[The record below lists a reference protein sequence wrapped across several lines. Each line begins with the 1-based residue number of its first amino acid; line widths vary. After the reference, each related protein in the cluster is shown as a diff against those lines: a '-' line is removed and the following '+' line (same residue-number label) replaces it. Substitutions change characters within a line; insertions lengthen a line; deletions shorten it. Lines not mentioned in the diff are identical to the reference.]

1 MGRILPQ
8 SQLCQYLD
16 FRHLACRL
24 WENNYAVLSH
34 PVYGSLIRQPQETT
48 VIYTAAHTLTRGGA
62 SNASFGVTM
71 TWIWILSVSLPLS
84 TYFSHSLPGQVAQQ
98 SGLEDITLKS
108 DCLGPDLSSAAYCE
122 KTLDKYLHISELQFS
137 HLKYS
142 DNNRAQS

>member
-1 MGRILPQ
+1 MIVSPCEFFNINFPLP
-8 SQLCQYLD
+8 
-16 FRHLACRL
+16 L
-24 WENNYAVLSH
+24 WDVFVL
-34 PVYGSLIRQPQETT
+34 
-48 VIYTAAHTLTRGGA
+48 
-62 SNASFGVTM
+62 
-71 TWIWILSVSLPLS
+71 LSVHTFLPNPLSLCMGQFLRVEFTFSFFPFLSLPLS